1 MNYIF
6 NKVVQDFQTLIES
19 ASNATSYYFRVT
31 GHVIRI
37 CCVDFLPSDIL
48 FSSIELLPKHSPVK
62 KVCETF
68 YYFSKDTEALR
79 KFLPKQIAGSG
90 ERFVYNSE
98 EGRFAGSVLHGFFS
112 LYSSKKN
119 ETYIWLCNDKH
130 SVESFISHPFHME
143 LSWWAQRQN
152 MTFLHSAA
160 VGFGGKGV
168 LLSGAGGSG
177 KSTLSLSALLSGM
190 DFLSDDY
197 LLIEK
202 KEKETIAIRLYT
214 TGYMKEDILKA
225 LPEFRKDIIWF
236 CRERE
241 KSLVSLDAFENK
253 IIGSLSLQAVVI
265 PHIVHATV
273 PEIIKTAD
281 VRKLVPLLSSTSYQ
295 NRELKNKKVFLD
307 MMQLL
312 RNLPAYDFMLT
323 DDIRRNAEFLK
334 QWVKAL

>member
-1 MNYIF
+1 M
-6 NKVVQDFQTLIES
+6 
-19 ASNATSYYFRVT
+19 
-31 GHVIRI
+31 
-37 CCVDFLPSDIL
+37 
-48 FSSIELLPKHSPVK
+48 K

-265 PHIVHATV
+265 PHIVDY
-273 PEIIKTAD
+273 I
-281 VRKLVPLLSSTSYQ
+281 
-295 NRELKNKKVFLD
+295 
-307 MMQLL
+307 
-312 RNLPAYDFMLT
+312 DFVV
-323 DDIRRNAEFLK
+323 
-334 QWVKAL
+334 Q